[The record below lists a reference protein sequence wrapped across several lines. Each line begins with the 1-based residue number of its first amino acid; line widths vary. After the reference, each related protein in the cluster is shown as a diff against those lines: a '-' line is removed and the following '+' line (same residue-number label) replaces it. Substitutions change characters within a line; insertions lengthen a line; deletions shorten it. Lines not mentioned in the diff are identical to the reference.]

1 VAEETGSR
9 DPIGPVDALRIPRF
23 AGLRTFAR
31 LPTLEQVPHAD
42 IAVLGAPFDGGA
54 TFRAGARYGPAGIR
68 EASLLLRPYNEALDV
83 SPFAAVQVVD
93 AGDAPAPP
101 VGIENAHAAILQSA
115 GELHRAGARV
125 LGLGGDHSVALPLVR
140 AAAERHGPL
149 SLLQLDAH
157 TDTWDAYFG
166 EKVTHGTIFRR
177 AAEEGSID
185 ASRSVQIGL
194 RGSMYDGEDYAENRA
209 LGFRTLLAR
218 ELDATGVA
226 GAIAL
231 ARDVLEPPVYVTVD
245 IDVLDPAFAPG
256 TGTPEAGGLTSRE
269 LLAILRGLAGIDI
282 VAADVVEVA
291 PPYDPAGATAVA
303 AANVAY
309 ELIGLMALAAIGGR
323 G

>member
-1 VAEETGSR
+1 MRRAGRVRAWLRRLAAATRLGRSTPSGSR
-9 DPIGPVDALRIPRF
+9 ASRGCGPSPACPRSSRRP
-23 AGLRTFAR
+23 APTSPCSAR
-31 LPTLEQVPHAD
+31 RLTAVPP
-42 IAVLGAPFDGGA
+42 LG
-54 TFRAGARYGPAGIR
+54 RARGIGPAGIR

-101 VGIENAHAAILQSA
+101 VGIAHAHAAILQSA
-115 GELHRAGARV
+115 GELHRDGARV

-140 AAAERHGPL
+140 AAAERHGRL

-177 AAEEGSID
+177 AAEQGWID

-194 RGSMYDGEDYAENRA
+194 RGSMYDGADYVENRA

-218 ELDATGVA
+218 ELDATGGA

-231 ARDVLEPPVYVTVD
+231 ARDVLEPPVYITVD

-291 PPYDPAGATAVA
+291 PPHDPAGATAGGA
-303 AANVAY
+303 AH
-309 ELIGLMALAAIGGR
+309 LPH
-323 G
+323 